1 MAKGTKD
8 ELVTGSTLG
17 HRKRLIN
24 AVNFAMGSHRLLIFT
39 RFPIP
44 GQTKTRLIPA
54 LGKDGAANLQ
64 RHLTEHIV
72 ELAHQV
78 SLVYPIAVTIVY
90 TGGTEAQMQQWLGT
104 GFDYAEQSSGDLG
117 DRLQATFQMAFSQGS
132 ERVVV
137 IGIDC
142 PFITEELLQMAF
154 RVLADHDV
162 AIGPALD
169 GGYYLFGLN
178 SPNPS
183 YFQQIHWSTSQVYA
197 QTLAKIQQN
206 GDRHYA
212 LPPLPDIDRPSDLE
226 RLKPQFSHWLP
237 RNH

>member
-1 MAKGTKD
+1 
-8 ELVTGSTLG
+8 
-17 HRKRLIN
+17 LIDTIN
-24 AVNFAMGSHRLLIFT
+24 VAMGVQRLLIFT
-39 RFPIP
+39 RFPVP

-54 LGKDGAANLQ
+54 LGQEGAANLQ
-64 RHLTEHIV
+64 RQLTEHIV
-72 ELAHQV
+72 ELAHQA
-78 SLVYPIAVTIVY
+78 SRVYPIAITLVY
-90 TGGTEAQMQQWLGT
+90 TGGTEAQMRQWLGT
-104 GFDYAEQSSGDLG
+104 GFDYVEQHSGDLG
-117 DRLQATFQMAFSQGS
+117 DRLQGAFQRAFSQGS

-142 PFITEELLQMAF
+142 PFITEKLLKTAF
-154 RVLADHDV
+154 TVLADQDV

-178 SPNPS
+178 SSNPS
-183 YFQQIHWSTSQVYA
+183 YFQDIDWGTERVYL
-197 QTLAKIQQN
+197 QTLAKIHQN

-237 RNH
+237 RDY